1 MSKIYT
7 LEFSSIQNTQGTVCF
22 TDHARDQQ
30 VNVSINIDDTGFQC
44 RLKVEYPSKIA
55 DLIDLAVAIHGSDRL
70 VKQPFDQPPCQIKVI
85 LPVRNPDLLN
95 SKLFQEKLE
104 KLMHWATGSNWCF
117 SFTKRDDQKRSAEEN
132 TLFDLP
138 IDVNE
143 VALWSGGLDALA
155 GLYNRICD
163 APNGLFILCGSGSN
177 DNIIF
182 KIQKQTFNAIEFLF
196 PNRLK
201 LYGVP
206 IRFSN
211 SKKCPKNPISRSRGI
226 VFTLIGSAC
235 AYLMGKRVLN
245 VYENGIGAINLPYR
259 DSALGLDHTR
269 SVHPR
274 TLVMVSEL
282 ISILWEESFKI
293 ENPFLFWTKAQM
305 CQVLFK
311 NQAIDLA
318 FLTKSCD
325 QPLRKNPS
333 QCGYCSSCLI
343 RKQSLVAAEIED
355 KTKYYISHASSSI
368 KQDYYLYLNNIL
380 EQVKTLYNLLNISDE
395 FEQQWNA
402 MTNQYPQ
409 LDYEILDYLELTY
422 HDLSRND
429 IRDSLLNLYRNYI
442 GEWNRV
448 KSKVQATIEDYNHDE

>member
-44 RLKVEYPSKIA
+44 RLKVEYSSKIA

-70 VKQPFDQPPCQIKVI
+70 VRQPFDQPPCQIKVI

-117 SFTKRDDQKRSAEEN
+117 SFTKRDDQKRSVEEN

-138 IDVNE
+138 VDVNE

-163 APNGLFILCGSGSN
+163 DPNGLFILCGSGSN
-177 DNIIF
+177 NRVF
-182 KIQKQTFNAIEFLF
+182 EIQKQTFDTIELLF

-201 LYGVP
+201 LYRVP

-282 ISILWEESFKI
+282 ISILLEESFKI
-293 ENPFLFWTKAQM
+293 ENPFLFRTKAQM
-305 CQVLFK
+305 CQTLVK
-311 NQAIDLA
+311 NQVINLA

-325 QPLRKNPS
+325 KELHQNPS
-333 QCGYCSSCLI
+333 QCGYCSSCLL
-343 RKQSLVAAEIED
+343 RKQSLIAAGIED
-355 KTKYYISHASSSI
+355 KTEYYISDGSPSV
-368 KQDYYLYLNNIL
+368 KQNSYLYLNNIL
-380 EQVKTLYNLLNISDE
+380 EQVKTLYDLLNTSDE

-422 HDLSRND
+422 NDLSRNN
-429 IRDSLLNLYRNYI
+429 IRDLIINLYRNYI
-442 GEWNRV
+442 DEWNRV

>member
-1 MSKIYT
+1 
-7 LEFSSIQNTQGTVCF
+7 
-22 TDHARDQQ
+22 
-30 VNVSINIDDTGFQC
+30 
-44 RLKVEYPSKIA
+44 
-55 DLIDLAVAIHGSDRL
+55 
-70 VKQPFDQPPCQIKVI
+70 
-85 LPVRNPDLLN
+85 
-95 SKLFQEKLE
+95 
-104 KLMHWATGSNWCF
+104 
-117 SFTKRDDQKRSAEEN
+117 
-132 TLFDLP
+132 
-138 IDVNE
+138 
-143 VALWSGGLDALA
+143 
-155 GLYNRICD
+155 
-163 APNGLFILCGSGSN
+163 
-177 DNIIF
+177 
-182 KIQKQTFNAIEFLF
+182 
-196 PNRLK
+196 
-201 LYGVP
+201 
-206 IRFSN
+206 
-211 SKKCPKNPISRSRGI
+211 
-226 VFTLIGSAC
+226 
-235 AYLMGKRVLN
+235 MGKKVLN

-305 CQVLFK
+305 CQVLVK
-311 NQAIDLA
+311 NQAINLA
-318 FLTKSCD
+318 FLTRSCD

-409 LDYEILDYLELTY
+409 LEYEILDYLELTY
-422 HDLSRND
+422 HHLSRND

-442 GEWNRV
+442 DEWNRV